1 MAKSKGNEAQSAAQ
15 TNGTFTVTMTQ
26 DKVTKNAVRFK
37 EDHVSDTEADRIG
50 QLYVQKASFPGGA
63 PQQLRVT
70 VESLGGAS

>member
-1 MAKSKGNEAQSAAQ
+1 MAKKTDQAGQASAQ

-37 EDHVSDTEADRIG
+37 EDHTSDTEADRIG